1 MIERTIPFEEL
12 IKKRDND
19 RCYPSCEQELEPNKL
34 LLFLCALAKHTK
46 AALCFIGI
54 VLQAIISTCVSIV
67 KFILCLMALLLL
79 LAVL

>member
-34 LLFLCALAKHTK
+34 LLFVCSLAKYIK
-46 AALCFIGI
+46 AAFRFICI
-54 VLQAIISTCVSIV
+54 AVQAIISACVSIV